1 MKASIII
8 PAYNSEEFISET
20 LDSAVAQTIDD
31 FEIICIND
39 GSKDS
44 TIDILREYEQENDNV
59 IVIDKENEGVAAAR
73 NDGIKIAKGEF
84 LYFLDADD
92 LLESTALEHMY
103 EKAKKYKADLVIA
116 QYDIFDESRTYMI
129 KDLEDTVLKPTIDK
143 YDLDIINTFS
153 LCNKFFKKE
162 IIDKNDMKIP

>member
-162 IIDKNDMKIP
+162 GNIWKE